1 MTQLSTGPE
10 TGRAQGVPGCA
21 STHRHVP
28 FSTLIPSLGLVA
40 AAIGILTGVPQ
51 VVRLLRTP
59 DASGLSYSSAILGVL
74 SSGSWLTYGFLLLD
88 PAQLVANVPGLT
100 CAVVTVVLAARRL
113 GRALTPALVAVGAWV
128 PVVAGAFLLGGP
140 DLVGVA
146 ATAVSL
152 VKMLPQ
158 VRTVLRREPLHGL
171 APASFVLT
179 QGSATLWAVYGLATQ
194 QPSVVVCSVV
204 SAVLAGVVL
213 SRCCPPLAVAR
224 ALHEGRFGVPGRLL
238 VRPLVLARR
247 ATLNLAS

>member
-1 MTQLSTGPE
+1 M
-10 TGRAQGVPGCA
+10 
-21 STHRHVP
+21 HRHVP
-28 FSTLIPSLGLVA
+28 VTTLVSCLGLA
-40 AAIGILTGVPQ
+40 AAALGILTGIPQ

-74 SSGSWLTYGFLLLD
+74 SSGTWLTYGFALLD
-88 PAQLVANVPGLT
+88 PAQLVANVPGLG

-113 GRALTPALVAVGAWV
+113 GLALTPAVVATALWAPLVAVSL
-128 PVVAGAFLLGGP
+128 LLGGAV
-140 DLVGVA
+140 LVGTL

-171 APASFVLT
+171 APTTFFLT
-179 QGSATLWAVYGLATQ
+179 QVSAVLWTVYGATTGQ
-194 QPSVVVCSVV
+194 TSVVVCSAV

-213 SRCCPPLAVAR
+213 SRRCPPLAVAR
-224 ALHEGRFGVPGRLL
+224 ALHDGRLGVPGRLL

-247 ATLNLAS
+247 ATLTLAA